1 MVEEVPDSITG
12 THSNLPI
19 CPETPSFLPSHMSYL
34 PKDEPSKPSSLL
46 PILSYIL
53 KKIPFPLTSS
63 IMLPLS
69 QMLQFVA
76 ALIMGVNAIR
86 VGCDF
91 PMWMQV
97 KLKAKVL

>member
-1 MVEEVPDSITG
+1 
-12 THSNLPI
+12 
-19 CPETPSFLPSHMSYL
+19 
-34 PKDEPSKPSSLL
+34 
-46 PILSYIL
+46 
-53 KKIPFPLTSS
+53 
-63 IMLPLS
+63 MLPLS